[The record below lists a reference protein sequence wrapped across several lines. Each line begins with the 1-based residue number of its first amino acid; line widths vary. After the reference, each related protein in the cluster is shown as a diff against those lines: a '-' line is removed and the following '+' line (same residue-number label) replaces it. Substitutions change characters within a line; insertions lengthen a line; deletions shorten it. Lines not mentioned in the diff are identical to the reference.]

1 MSVKVDDIRSI
12 SLEKLNKFIEKNNF
26 SLYRSNQIF
35 NWINKSSVKSFD
47 DMTNLPKSLIDLLK
61 ENFRLNFSQI
71 LSKQISID
79 STMKFAI
86 KLHDKL
92 VVESVLI
99 PSGDRVTACVSS
111 QVGCSLDCEFCAT
124 SKLSR
129 MRNLESYEIFDQII
143 LLNEQSIEN
152 YSLPISNIVFMGM
165 GEPLLNYNNVINSIN
180 LITGKEG
187 IEISNK
193 KITLSTSGISKMIH
207 KMADDNVKFN
217 LAISL
222 HSAIESTRNEIMP
235 FSKSFPLS
243 QLIKSLEYWYEKTK
257 RKVTFEYLIWKGI
270 NDNFEH
276 IDALVKI
283 CKRVPSKVN
292 LIEYNSIDD
301 PRFSKA
307 DELWVNN
314 YLNILKE
321 NKVSA
326 SVRRS
331 RGKDIQAA
339 CGQLANKH

>member
-12 SLEKLNKFIEKNNF
+12 SLEKLNKFVEKNNF
-26 SLYRSNQIF
+26 PLYRSNQIF

-47 DMTNLPKSLIDLLK
+47 DMTNLPMSLIDLLK

-71 LSKQISID
+71 SNKQISID

-92 VVESVLI
+92 LVESVLI
-99 PSGDRVTACVSS
+99 PSGDRITACVSS

-180 LITGKEG
+180 LITGREG

-193 KITLSTSGISKMIH
+193 KITLSTSGISKMIY
-207 KMADDNVKFN
+207 KMVDDNVKFN

-235 FSKSFPLS
+235 FSKSFPLN
-243 QLIKSLEYWYEKTK
+243 QLIKSLEYWYENTK

-270 NDNFEH
+270 NDDFEH
-276 IDALVKI
+276 INALVKI

-307 DELWVNN
+307 DELWVNK

-321 NKVSA
+321 NKVSV
-326 SVRRS
+326 SIRRS

>member
-12 SLEKLNKFIEKNNF
+12 SLEKLNKFVDKNNF
-26 SLYRSNQIF
+26 PLYRSNQIF

-61 ENFRLNFSQI
+61 ENFRLNFSKI
-71 LSKQISID
+71 SSKQISID

-143 LLNEQSIEN
+143 LLNQQSIEN

-235 FSKSFPLS
+235 FSKSFPLN

-270 NDNFEH
+270 NDDFEH
-276 IDALVKI
+276 INALVKI

-326 SVRRS
+326 SIRRS

>member
-12 SLEKLNKFIEKNNF
+12 SLEKLNKFLDKNNF
-26 SLYRSNQIF
+26 PLYRSNQIF

-47 DMTNLPKSLIDLLK
+47 DMTNLPMSLIDLLK

-71 LSKQISID
+71 SNKQISID

-92 VVESVLI
+92 LVESVLI
-99 PSGDRVTACVSS
+99 PSGDRITACVSS

-180 LITGKEG
+180 LITGREG

-193 KITLSTSGISKMIH
+193 KITLSTSGISKMIY
-207 KMADDNVKFN
+207 KMVDDNVKFN

-222 HSAIESTRNEIMP
+222 HSAIESTRNKIMP
-235 FSKSFPLS
+235 FSKSFPLN
-243 QLIKSLEYWYEKTK
+243 QLIKSLEYWYENTK

-270 NDNFEH
+270 NDDFEH
-276 IDALVKI
+276 INALVKI

-307 DELWVNN
+307 DELWVNK

-321 NKVSA
+321 NKVSV
-326 SVRRS
+326 SIRRS

>member
-12 SLEKLNKFIEKNNF
+12 SLEKLNKFLDKNNF
-26 SLYRSNQIF
+26 PLYRSNQIF

-47 DMTNLPKSLIDLLK
+47 DMTNLPMSLIDLLK

-71 LSKQISID
+71 SSKKISID

-92 VVESVLI
+92 LVESVLI
-99 PSGDRVTACVSS
+99 PSGDRITACVSS

-180 LITGKEG
+180 LITGREG

-193 KITLSTSGISKMIH
+193 KITLSTSGISKMIY
-207 KMADDNVKFN
+207 KMVDDNVKFN

-235 FSKSFPLS
+235 FSKSFPLN
-243 QLIKSLEYWYEKTK
+243 QLIKSLEYWYENTK

-270 NDNFEH
+270 NDDFEH
-276 IDALVKI
+276 INALVKI

-307 DELWVNN
+307 DELWVNK

-321 NKVSA
+321 NKVSV
-326 SVRRS
+326 SIRRS